1 MGIEAVASSSWAESM
16 RRAPVGVLAMGG
28 VLCFLAAGLVLGGA
42 YLALSRPD
50 SGWVSW
56 AAVLIAGPGLLYL
69 GLHLTRLTPW
79 AWLAVMLL
87 LVLLIASSVGRLLAE
102 PEAGLSP
109 LFEVAVEVLVALYL
123 MRRPVR
129 RAFGRI

>member
-1 MGIEAVASSSWAESM
+1 MSRSSWADAM
-16 RRAPVGVLAMGG
+16 RQAPVGVLAMGG
-28 VLCFLAAGLVLGGA
+28 VLCFLAAGLVVGGA

-50 SGWVSW
+50 AGWVSW

-79 AWLAVMLL
+79 AWRAVVLL
-87 LVLLIASSVGRLLAE
+87 LVLLIASSVVRAVTE
-102 PEAGLSP
+102 PGAGASP
-109 LFEVAVEVLVALYL
+109 IGEIAVELLVLVYL
-123 MRRPVR
+123 VRRPVR

>member
-1 MGIEAVASSSWAESM
+1 M

-28 VLCFLAAGLVLGGA
+28 VLCFLAAGLVLGGS
-42 YLALSRPD
+42 YLAISRPD
-50 SGWVSW
+50 AGWVSW
-56 AAVLIAGPGLLYL
+56 ASLLIAGPGLLYL

-79 AWLAVMLL
+79 AWLAVVILLVMLMASSLVRAVTEPAAGVSPIGEIAFEL
-87 LVLLIASSVGRLLAE
+87 LVLV
-102 PEAGLSP
+102 
-109 LFEVAVEVLVALYL
+109 YL